1 MQLLTL
7 KRKKNIHINTT
18 LILEGYI

>member
-7 KRKKNIHINTT
+7 KSASVSN
-18 LILEGYI
+18 